1 MKNNLIL
8 WLAALMVSA
17 AFLTACNNNTTGKW
31 KTTDDGLKYKFYEQ
45 NKEGNLP
52 AEGDYVTVEMIY
64 RTPDSTLFNSSKL
77 PQPMELPMVKS
88 VHQGDIYEGLYM
100 MHVGDSATFECNADS
115 VFQKLFRY
123 RTVPKNLQGV
133 KSIFF
138 DVKLVKL
145 TPKAEKLKEEQKAQQ
160 EHMEQMKKNKAEE
173 AGKLKKY
180 LADNNITVAPTADS
194 LFIVITKKGSGPKPK
209 VGDMVKVHYTGYLL
223 DGTKFDSSVDRGKPF
238 EFQLG
243 KGRVIKGWDEGI
255 AALNKG
261 AKAKLIMPSKL
272 AYGNRGAGGIIGPY
286 SPLVFDVELIDFSTP
301 TKK

>member
-238 EFQLG
+238 EFPLG
-243 KGRVIKGWDEGI
+243 QGRVIKGWDEGI

>member
-31 KTTDDGLKYKFYEQ
+31 KTTNDGLKYKFYEQ

-145 TPKAEKLKEEQKAQQ
+145 TSKDEKLKEEQKAQQ

>member
-52 AEGDYVTVEMIY
+52 EEGDYVTVEMIY

-77 PQPMELPMVKS
+77 PRPMELPMVKS

-123 RTVPKNLQGV
+123 RTVPKDLQGV

-180 LADNNITVAPTADS
+180 LADNNITVKPTADS

-209 VGDMVKVHYTGYLL
+209 AGDMVKVHYTGYLL

-243 KGRVIKGWDEGI
+243 QGRVIKGWDEGI

-272 AYGNRGAGGIIGPY
+272 AYGDRGAGGVIGPY
-286 SPLVFDVELIDFSTP
+286 SPLVFDVELIDFNTP
-301 TKK
+301 KKK

>member
-31 KTTDDGLKYKFYEQ
+31 KTTNDGLKYKFYEQ